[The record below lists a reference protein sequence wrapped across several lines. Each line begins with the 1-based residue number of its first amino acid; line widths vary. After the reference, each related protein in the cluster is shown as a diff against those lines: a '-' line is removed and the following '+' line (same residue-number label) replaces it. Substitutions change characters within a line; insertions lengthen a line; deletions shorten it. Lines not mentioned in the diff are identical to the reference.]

1 MVYSKLRFCSLE
13 LSRFGGN
20 ILDSRLVESTGF
32 ALVHRVGTPDTPPP
46 ELFKVQL

>member
-20 ILDSRLVESTGF
+20 ILDSRLVESTNQSKV
-32 ALVHRVGTPDTPPP
+32 AEPEDAVGG
-46 ELFKVQL
+46 L